1 MGDLK
6 VMYLGNGG
14 TSYTDVSYAAAG
26 VNQDG
31 EVVNEQRFKDFW
43 HRVNL
48 ALKKKYEKEENDGN
62 HSESTE
68 E

>member
-1 MGDLK
+1 MGGLK

-14 TSYTDVSYAAAG
+14 TTYTNVSYAAAG
-26 VNQDG
+26 VNDDG
-31 EVVNEQRFKDFW
+31 EVINEERYKDFW

-48 ALKKKYEKEENDGN
+48 AMKKKYEEENNVN

>member
-14 TSYTDVSYAAAG
+14 TTYTNVSYAVAG
-26 VNQDG
+26 VNDDG
-31 EVVNEQRFKDFW
+31 EIINEERFKDFW

-48 ALKKKYEKEENDGN
+48 AMKKRDEEEKKNNADRG
-62 HSESTE
+62 
-68 E
+68 

>member
-14 TSYTDVSYAAAG
+14 TTYTNVSYAAAG
-26 VNQDG
+26 VNDDG
-31 EVVNEQRFKDFW
+31 EVINDQRFKDFW

-48 ALKKKYEKEENDGN
+48 AMKKRDEEEKKNNADIG
-62 HSESTE
+62 
-68 E
+68 

>member
-14 TSYTDVSYAAAG
+14 TSYTDVSYAVAG

-31 EVVNEQRFKDFW
+31 DVVNDQKFKDFW
-43 HRVNL
+43 HRVYL
-48 ALKKKYEKEENDGN
+48 ATKKRDMEENNGN